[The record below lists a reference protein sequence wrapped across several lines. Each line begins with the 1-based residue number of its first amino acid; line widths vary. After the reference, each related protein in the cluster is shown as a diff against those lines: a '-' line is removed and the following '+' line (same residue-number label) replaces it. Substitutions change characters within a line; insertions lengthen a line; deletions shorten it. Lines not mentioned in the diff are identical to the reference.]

1 MEQFRTRRATIVL
14 ALVCL
19 TACVGRR
26 PGSPIKPGFNVY
38 SKQQDIE
45 LGRRGAAEI
54 SRQLELVS
62 DQKLQ
67 EYIKTLGQRLAS
79 VRAAEDYPYTFT
91 LIHDKGINA
100 FALPGG
106 PIFVNSGLLTA
117 AENEAQLAGVL
128 AHEIAHVALR
138 HGTNQ
143 ASKANLLQLPA
154 AVGGVILGQ
163 GSVAAQA
170 GQIGLGLGLNVLMLR
185 YSRSA
190 ESQADAL
197 GARILAEAGYNP
209 VEMARFFEKLEAEG
223 GSRAP
228 QFLSSHP
235 NPGDRLRAVGA
246 EIQTFPRQ
254 SYKASTGQFAHAQ
267 DLVAKLPPPRRSSN
281 QGAAQAPQLSPSG
294 TLRDFEDNRFTIAY
308 PDNWKAFGG
317 ADSAMVVLAPQ
328 EGVVANAY
336 GGATIGYGALVSY
349 YFSQSARA
357 SLMQATGELM
367 RRLEEENPS
376 MQVTGQSRRIKI
388 SDSPGLLSTFS
399 SASPYGGVENNL
411 LLTVMRPEGLF
422 YVVFIAPQ
430 PRAEQLEATFQ
441 KMLRSIR
448 FRG

>member
-1 MEQFRTRRATIVL
+1 
-14 ALVCL
+14 
-19 TACVGRR
+19 VGRR

-38 SKQQDIE
+38 SKEQDIE

-267 DLVAKLPPPRRSSN
+267 DLRCET
-281 QGAAQAPQLSPSG
+281 AAPA
-294 TLRDFEDNRFTIAY
+294 
-308 PDNWKAFGG
+308 
-317 ADSAMVVLAPQ
+317 SAV
-328 EGVVANAY
+328 E
-336 GGATIGYGALVSY
+336 
-349 YFSQSARA
+349 
-357 SLMQATGELM
+357 
-367 RRLEEENPS
+367 
-376 MQVTGQSRRIKI
+376 SRRR
-388 SDSPGLLSTFS
+388 T
-399 SASPYGGVENNL
+399 SASVITVWNL
-411 LLTVMRPEGLF
+411 
-422 YVVFIAPQ
+422 A
-430 PRAEQLEATFQ
+430 
-441 KMLRSIR
+441 R
-448 FRG
+448 F